1 MPDKSQFLS
10 CFHQRHLS
18 AKYSNNNFEDLCG
31 WKHLIYCKDCLGS
44 AAGSVIQATGRTD
57 FEDGS
62 RTGTKLEVRNGL
74 QSVRTIPEVNMV
86 SPLGPAMTPGAVWGH
101 NSRIRVE
108 ADQSPTCQVPRN
120 QWY

>member
-1 MPDKSQFLS
+1 MPHVQFS
-10 CFHQRHLS
+10 M
-18 AKYSNNNFEDLCG
+18 
-31 WKHLIYCKDCLGS
+31 GS
-44 AAGSVIQATGRTD
+44 LKTERQDSVAGSVNQATGLPD

-101 NSRIRVE
+101 DSRIRVE
-108 ADQSPTCQVPRN
+108 ADQSPTCRVPRFSGIKL
-120 QWY
+120 QLLWC

>member
-1 MPDKSQFLS
+1 MFLNYVEIGAPLKFVDDS
-10 CFHQRHLS
+10 MTR
-18 AKYSNNNFEDLCG
+18 
-31 WKHLIYCKDCLGS
+31 
-44 AAGSVIQATGRTD
+44 
-57 FEDGS
+57 
-62 RTGTKLEVRNGL
+62 TKLEVRNSI

-86 SPLGPAMTPGAVWGH
+86 SPLGPAMTPGAVRGH

>member
-1 MPDKSQFLS
+1 MYEVKPRGNCKP
-10 CFHQRHLS
+10 H
-18 AKYSNNNFEDLCG
+18 FEMEFT
-31 WKHLIYCKDCLGS
+31 KHGICLGS
-44 AAGSVIQATGRTD
+44 MAGSVIQATGRTD

>member
-1 MPDKSQFLS
+1 MLLNFSQNS
-10 CFHQRHLS
+10 TSQGITKC
-18 AKYSNNNFEDLCG
+18 YVWG
-31 WKHLIYCKDCLGS
+31 LGS
-44 AAGSVIQATGRTD
+44 VAGSVIQATGRTD

>member
-1 MPDKSQFLS
+1 MSLSVDQKLVDISKSPS
-10 CFHQRHLS
+10 NII
-18 AKYSNNNFEDLCG
+18 YS
-31 WKHLIYCKDCLGS
+31 CLGS
-44 AAGSVIQATGRTD
+44 VAGSVIQATGRTD

-62 RTGTKLEVRNGL
+62 RMGTKLEVRNGL

-86 SPLGPAMTPGAVWGH
+86 SPLGPAITPGPVWGH

>member
-1 MPDKSQFLS
+1 MSFCVPNQWILRQDSV
-10 CFHQRHLS
+10 
-18 AKYSNNNFEDLCG
+18 
-31 WKHLIYCKDCLGS
+31 
-44 AAGSVIQATGRTD
+44 AGSVNQATGLPD

-101 NSRIRVE
+101 DSRIRVE

>member
-1 MPDKSQFLS
+1 M
-10 CFHQRHLS
+10 
-18 AKYSNNNFEDLCG
+18 
-31 WKHLIYCKDCLGS
+31 
-44 AAGSVIQATGRTD
+44 AGSVIQATGRTD

-108 ADQSPTCQVPRN
+108 ADQSPNLPSSAQSVVLNYSCYCGVRIELA
-120 QWY
+120 

>member
-1 MPDKSQFLS
+1 M
-10 CFHQRHLS
+10 
-18 AKYSNNNFEDLCG
+18 
-31 WKHLIYCKDCLGS
+31 
-44 AAGSVIQATGRTD
+44 AGSVNQATGLPD

-86 SPLGPAMTPGAVWGH
+86 SPLGPVMTPGAVWGH